1 LPEGAVTGRC
11 RRDRA
16 NGLFRRA
23 NTGDV
28 LEPVR
33 KSEAIT
39 VNERNI
45 PAGWAARMRRW
56 STPRGAVADEAEGF
70 LQGHALEQLRMPRT
84 RRRPAWLWLNA
95 VIHGS
100 LFSVLRVA
108 RNDDEADRFPDAAW
122 TEARARLAR
131 ELVEVSA
138 NDEARMRELQ
148 RRALI
153 PLELRLDDLAELPPA
168 RLVDVAINEL
178 HLACR

>member
-1 LPEGAVTGRC
+1 MCWNRL
-11 RRDRA
+11 
-16 NGLFRRA
+16 
-23 NTGDV
+23 
-28 LEPVR
+28 R

-39 VNERNI
+39 VDDRHG
-45 PAGWAARMRRW
+45 PGWAARMRRW
-56 STPRGAVADEAEGF
+56 TATRGAVAEEAEGF
-70 LQGHALEQLRMPRT
+70 LQGHALEQLSSPRSKQ
-84 RRRPAWLWLNA
+84 RPAWLWLNA

-108 RNDDEADRFPDAAW
+108 RNDDGADRYPDAAW

-138 NDEARMRELQ
+138 SDEATMRALQ

-153 PLELRLDDLAELPPA
+153 PLELRLDDLADLPPA
-168 RLVDVAINEL
+168 KLVDVAINEL